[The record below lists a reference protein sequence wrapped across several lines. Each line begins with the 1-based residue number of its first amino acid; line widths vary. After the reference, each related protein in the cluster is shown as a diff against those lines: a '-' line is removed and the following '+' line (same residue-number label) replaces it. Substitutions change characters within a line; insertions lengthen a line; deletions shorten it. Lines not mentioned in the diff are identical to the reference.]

1 MHSTAQRRV
10 DLHGISEPPLEVT
23 VEFDI
28 RRGGWQP
35 ASRVPAGDPG
45 IAGPCRFSACVKGRK
60 CARRGGH
67 RNIRVRCRVERRAL
81 SRMGRLDDYRRYA
94 KECLDM
100 ANAVQDAKS
109 RASLLQMA
117 QVWLRLAQAHDAKK
131 HSDQG
136 CE

>member
-1 MHSTAQRRV
+1 
-10 DLHGISEPPLEVT
+10 

-35 ASRVPAGDPG
+35 APVSPLAILASQGRVGSQRALKAANALEGG
-45 IAGPCRFSACVKGRK
+45 AIGTYG
-60 CARRGGH
+60 CAVALNQIG
-67 RNIRVRCRVERRAL
+67 CRAL